1 MEITTKTLTRKSEID
16 HAVKIDTE
24 VARLYSIF
32 HEINDKMN
40 RIAKD
45 IETTAGYAN
54 KSYNQTERRQAEYAE
69 RIAKLEAEL
78 GELREPREVARAAAL
93 DYDKANYGGW
103 NRFFHVVHIHKSMHC
118 SSFRWNTK
126 IGWLPQLSG
135 RTEAEAVAEQGESL
149 CTICYPSAPVALTTK
164 PADPNACAGS
174 GKGYSKE
181 YKTGRENAHYGRS
194 GYCPVCLRWQTV
206 TASGV
211 MRKHKAND
219 ETRRHALDKR

>member
-1 MEITTKTLTRKSEID
+1 MNTTKTLTRKSEIA

-24 VARLYSIF
+24 VARLWSIF
-32 HEINDKMN
+32 HEVNDQMS

-45 IETTAGYAN
+45 IERVAGYST
-54 KSYNQTERRQAEYAE
+54 KSYNQTESRQAEYAA

-78 GELREPREVARAAAL
+78 GELREPREIARAAAL

-103 NRFFHVVHIHKSMHC
+103 SRFFHVVHIHKSMNC
-118 SSFRWNTK
+118 SSFRPTTK

-135 RTEAEAVAEQGESL
+135 RTEIEAVAEQGESL
-149 CTICYPSAPVALTTK
+149 CTICFPSAPVALTQK
-164 PADPNACAGS
+164 QVDPNACAGS
-174 GKGYSKE
+174 GMGHSRE
-181 YKTGRENAHYGRS
+181 HKTGRENSRYGRA

-211 MRKHKAND
+211 MRKHKTND

>member
-1 MEITTKTLTRKSEID
+1 MNASAKTRQAEID
-16 HAVKIDTE
+16 HAVAVDTE
-24 VARLYSIF
+24 VARLWDLF
-32 HEINDKMN
+32 WEIELQM
-40 RIAKD
+40 RSIAKD
-45 IETTAGYAN
+45 IERHARNAN
-54 KSYNQTERRQAEYAE
+54 MSYNQSEARQAEYAA
-69 RIAKLEAEL
+69 RIAKAEAKL
-78 GELREPREVARAAAL
+78 DELRPVREERRDAAL
-93 DYDKANYGGW
+93 QYDKANYGGW
-103 NRFFHVVHIHKSMHC
+103 PRFFHVVHIHKSMNC
-118 SSFRWNTK
+118 SSFRPTTRV
-126 IGWLPQLSG
+126 GWLPQLSG

-181 YKTGRENAHYGRS
+181 YKTGRENSHYGRA

-211 MRKHKAND
+211 MRKHKADD